1 MTQDAG
7 DLLVNFFA
15 SVHRT
20 YSSSSLHDMDTTAAT
35 GGEAQA
41 DAAPIIPRHRALSYP
56 TTPHNANNA
65 ASSLAPPPS
74 ASSPASEA
82 TFAPEPSPTAT
93 LPSPVPP
100 PAPAACKEEAE
111 AEAAVDGAAAAA
123 VKRAKVEVMEGC

>member
-20 YSSSSLHDMDTTAAT
+20 YSSSSLHDMDTTAT

-41 DAAPIIPRHRALSYP
+41 DTAPIIPRHRALSYP
-56 TTPHNANNA
+56 TTPHNTNNA

-111 AEAAVDGAAAAA
+111 AEAAVDGSAAA
-123 VKRAKVEVMEGC
+123 KRAKVEVMEGS